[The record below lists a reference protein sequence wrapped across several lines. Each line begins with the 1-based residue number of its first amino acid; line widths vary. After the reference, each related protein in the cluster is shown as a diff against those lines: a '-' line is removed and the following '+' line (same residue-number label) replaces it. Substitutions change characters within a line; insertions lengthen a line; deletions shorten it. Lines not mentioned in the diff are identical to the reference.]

1 MKRRIL
7 ASIMFLVSIAGFAFV
22 TTYSWPTRSK
32 PEPYPLHTAAIH
44 WPERID
50 EIVAGGASPDGANDT
65 GVTPLQTAVTHRAQ
79 SGVAKLLSLGADPNI
94 GNSDGNSPLA
104 QAALWG
110 DLQTVRLLIS
120 YGADVNAQYQ
130 TRPAL
135 HHAIVH
141 AHSEIVDLL
150 LKQPN
155 INIDQR
161 STASG
166 YTPLHLAVQHD
177 RDTFLKILL
186 VKHADTEIQDHVGNT
201 PHDLAAQKPDK
212 TLALL
217 LNPVQE

>member
-1 MKRRIL
+1 MKRIII
-7 ASIMFLVSIAGFAFV
+7 ASVVFLLSIAGFAFV
-22 TTYSWPTRSK
+22 TTCSSSTGFT

-44 WPERID
+44 WPERI
-50 EIVAGGASPDGANDT
+50 GGLVESGLSPDEANDT
-65 GVTPLQTAVTHRAQ
+65 GVTPLQSAVSHRAQ
-79 SGVAKLLSLGADPNI
+79 LGVAKLLSLGADPNI

-104 QAALWG
+104 QAAMWG

-120 YGADVNAQYQ
+120 FGADVNAEYQ

-141 AHSEIVDLL
+141 DHSEIIDLL

-155 INIDQR
+155 IDLNQR
-161 STASG
+161 STGSG

-177 RDTFLKILL
+177 CDTVVKTLL
-186 VKHADTEIQDHVGNT
+186 VEHADIEIRDRAGNT
-201 PHDLAAQKPDK
+201 PHDLAEQKLDK

-217 LNPVQE
+217 LKPVQK